1 MRISDWSS
9 DVCSSD
15 LERTAFEARLPL
27 VQRFVRANRIDRRVF
42 EGRER
47 KLGIVTAGKSYG
59 DVLEAL
65 RLLGLDETA
74 AAAAGISL
82 YKIGCI
88 WPPEPEGAR
97 AFVDGPEMLL
107 VIEEKTSFIEAQLAE
122 IGRAACR
129 GRVCPDGL
137 SLV

>member
-1 MRISDWSS
+1 MTVGLDPDRDIIAVPDYLGDAVP
-9 DVCSSD
+9 DVHLRFLPYNPLRD
-15 LERTAFEARLPL
+15 ERTAFEARLPL

-74 AAAAGISL
+74 AARSEEHTSELQSLMRIS
-82 YKIGCI
+82 Y
-88 WPPEPEGAR
+88 A
-97 AFVDGPEMLL
+97 V
-107 VIEEKTSFIEAQLAE
+107 
-122 IGRAACR
+122 
-129 GRVCPDGL
+129 
-137 SLV
+137 

>member
-1 MRISDWSS
+1 M
-9 DVCSSD
+9 
-15 LERTAFEARLPL
+15 EFRLVRFRSL
-27 VQRFVRANRIDRRVF
+27 VQRFGRANRIDRRVF

-88 WPPEPEGAR
+88 WPLEPEGAR
-97 AFVDGPEMLL
+97 AFVDGHEMLL
-107 VIEEKTSFIEAQLAE
+107 VIEEKKRSEEHTSELQ
-122 IGRAACR
+122 
-129 GRVCPDGL
+129 
-137 SLV
+137 SLMRNSYAVFCL

>member
-1 MRISDWSS
+1 MTVDLDPDRDIIAVPDYLGDAVP
-9 DVCSSD
+9 DVHLRCLPYNPLRD
-15 LERTAFEARLPL
+15 ERTAFEARLPL

-47 KLGIVTAGKSYG
+47 TLGIVTAGKSYV

-82 YKIGCI
+82 YKIGC
-88 WPPEPEGAR
+88 
-97 AFVDGPEMLL
+97 
-107 VIEEKTSFIEAQLAE
+107 
-122 IGRAACR
+122 
-129 GRVCPDGL
+129 VCPLDDRQSVVLG
-137 SLV
+137 